1 MLRNEDRPTYAEA
14 VWDTFRAK
22 HQPDRL
28 MMSNTEFK
36 LVERWMD
43 RDVPLFVVLMAL
55 EEFTGRAR
63 RLEALEGPVEKVYA
77 YYRQAMAL

>member
-1 MLRNEDRPTYAEA
+1 MRKEDRPTYAEA

-22 HQPDRL
+22 HQPNRFT
-28 MMSNTEFK
+28 MSTAEFQ
-36 LVERWMD
+36 VVSRWMD
-43 RDVPLFVVLMAL
+43 RDVPLFVVLRAL

-63 RLEALEGPVEKVYA
+63 RLEALEGPVEKAYA